1 MAPLVT
7 EFCPEE
13 SVLYNSL
20 NILSVVDETVW

>member
-7 EFCPEE
+7 GFCPKE
-13 SVLYNSL
+13 SVLYNGL